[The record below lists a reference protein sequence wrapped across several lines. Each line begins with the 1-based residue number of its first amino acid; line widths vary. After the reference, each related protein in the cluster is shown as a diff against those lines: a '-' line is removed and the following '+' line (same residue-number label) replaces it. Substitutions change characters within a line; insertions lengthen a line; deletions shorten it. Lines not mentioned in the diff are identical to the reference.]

1 MDFVSSL
8 EPVNAL
14 ADEAPGF
21 VWRLQTDAGD
31 ATSITVF
38 DDDLIIVNMSVW
50 DSIHAL
56 WSYVYSG
63 GHLAVLRRR
72 REWFEVAAAAHHAL
86 WWIPAG
92 SIPTVDQGI
101 DRLATIRQR
110 GPGPD
115 AFTFKQPYSIDGQGE

>member
-1 MDFVSSL
+1 M
-8 EPVNAL
+8 NAL

-31 ATSITVF
+31 ATSIHVF

-50 DSIHAL
+50 NSITPL
-56 WSYVYSG
+56 GYVYSG

-72 REWFEVAAAAHHAL
+72 EWFEVAAAAHRAVVD
-86 WWIPAG
+86 PA
-92 SIPTVDQGI
+92 SIPTGI

-110 GPGPD
+110 GPAP
-115 AFTFKQPYSIDGQGE
+115 AFTFKQPPRP